1 MNLVTASH
9 RRIGLFGGSF
19 DPPHL
24 AHLALARLARQ
35 ALALDEL
42 RWLPAGQPWQKAGR
56 PLAPAEHRARM
67 VSLLIE
73 GEPGMQL
80 DRRELLRSGPSYTI
94 DTVRELADEQPGAEC
109 FLVIGQDQYA
119 NLATWHEV
127 AELLGRVTL
136 AVAAREGQALAA
148 PAALAQVPHRVVA
161 LDLPRMDISST
172 AARRLAAAHT
182 PGALAPLVGGA
193 VARYIDQHRLYRAS
207 PPEH

>member
-1 MNLVTASH
+1 MTATP
-9 RRIGLFGGSF
+9 RRVGLFGGSF

-24 AHLALARLARQ
+24 AHLALARLAHQ

-56 PLAPAEHRARM
+56 TLAPAEHRAQM
-67 VSLLIE
+67 VSLLIQD
-73 GEPGMQL
+73 EPGMLL

-94 DTVRELADEQPGAEC
+94 DTVRELAAEQPGAEL

-119 NLATWHEV
+119 NLATWHQ
-127 AELLGRVTL
+127 AADLLRRVTL
-136 AVAAREGQALAA
+136 AVAGREGQPLAA
-148 PAALAQVPHRVVA
+148 PAALAGVPHQVVA

-172 AARRLAAAHT
+172 ALRREAAAQT